1 MPTKNH
7 DKPSDEFVRFREATK
22 RLLSVPKKA
31 VDKEKAAYQ
40 KKRQRA
46 NGSKRKVA

>member
-1 MPTKNH
+1 MKAKNQE
-7 DKPSDEFVRFREATK
+7 KPSDEFVRFKEATK
-22 RLLSVPKKA
+22 TLLSVPKKA

-40 KKRQRA
+40 KKRQRT